1 MKINVEIILL
11 VVIGILIGYYMC
23 KSNVRENF
31 AVTDDVKKAV
41 NDLYQADVE
50 AIRNL
55 SGIAKKLQEGGL
67 TVPGNLITNGNLTT
81 NGDFKAIK
89 NAEITGNLTTNGDF
103 KAIKNAEI
111 TGNLTTNGDL
121 KASKN
126 AEITG
131 NLKVNNICI
140 GNTCIDENKLFD
152 LTNTQTDI
160 HNLGN
165 VGGITD
171 MFGKRTVNI
180 KFKTPFRS
188 GIPKVSVYPTRISTN
203 LNSPVQY
210 LITITNITKDDFT
223 FEFSFP
229 VPGLTLVNI
238 HVGWMA
244 TI

>member
-1 MKINVEIILL
+1 
-11 VVIGILIGYYMC
+11 MC
-23 KSNVRENF
+23 KGNIRENF
-31 AVTDDVKKAV
+31 ALSEDIKQAV
-41 NDLYQADVE
+41 NELYSTDVNT
-50 AIRNL
+50 IRNL
-55 SGIAKKLQEGGL
+55 SDLAKKLQQGGL
-67 TVPGNLITNGNLTT
+67 TIPGNVIINQDLTAS
-81 NGDFKAIK
+81 GDFKANK
-89 NAEITGNLTTNGDF
+89 KADITGNLTTNGDF

-229 VPGLTLVNI
+229 VPGPLTLVNI
-238 HVGWMA
+238 QVGWIA